1 MSLWT
6 TYYPHGEYF
15 CFAVSHNGTTHY
27 DSVKYKSI
35 HDAFRAGAQW
45 ILDNL

>member
-1 MSLWT
+1 MRLWT
-6 TYYPHGEYF
+6 TYYPNGEYY
-15 CFAVSHNGTTHY
+15 CFAISHGSTTHY
-27 DSVKYKSI
+27 DSVEYKSI

>member
-1 MSLWT
+1 MRLGT
-6 TYYPHGEYF
+6 VYYPCGEFY
-15 CFAVSHNGTTHY
+15 CFFVSHNKTTHY
-27 DSVKYKSI
+27 DTVEYKSI